1 MVLKAG
7 RFQIKS
13 LTESKDSQRF
23 SAQLIQESVHLKLKL
38 PGPEF
43 SEMIN
48 MITCLIQIP
57 RASSNFPDISKLSN
71 KFHFGY

>member
-7 RFQIKS
+7 QFQIKS
-13 LTESKDSQRF
+13 LTESNDSQCF

-43 SEMIN
+43 SEN
-48 MITCLIQIP
+48 DQYDHL
-57 RASSNFPDISKLSN
+57 SHSNTACVQQFS
-71 KFHFGY
+71 